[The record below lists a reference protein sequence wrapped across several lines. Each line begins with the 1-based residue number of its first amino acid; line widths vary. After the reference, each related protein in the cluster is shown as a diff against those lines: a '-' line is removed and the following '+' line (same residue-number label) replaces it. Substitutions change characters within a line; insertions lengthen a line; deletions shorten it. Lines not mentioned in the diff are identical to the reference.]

1 MNIWHDISASRITPE
16 DFIACIEISKGG
28 KNKYEL
34 DKETG
39 MLILDRV
46 LYTATHY
53 PANYGFIP
61 RTYAGDG
68 DPLDVL
74 VLCQESILPLTLVR
88 CYPIG
93 VITMLDQGKLD
104 EKIIA
109 IPFKD
114 PTYNSYHDVSELP
127 SHIFTE
133 MSHFFTVYKN
143 LEQKE
148 TMVDEVRGAEDAKK
162 VIQKCLNV
170 ITEKCVLFNF
180 DYALFNICPF
190 GLSCRVEVAALQDID
205 PGCESIIIFCKKVCC
220 CLSSRKESFKY
231 HVISVTFVIIE
242 EVEEFGDGSFSRFD
256 LQRSHL

>member
-1 MNIWHDISASRITPE
+1 MNLWHDLAPARVRPE
-16 DFIACIEISKGG
+16 DFFAVIEIEKGS
-28 KNKYEL
+28 KNKYEM

-39 MLILDRV
+39 ALRLDRI
-46 LYTATHY
+46 LYTSTHY
-53 PANYGFIP
+53 PANYGLIP
-61 RTYAGDG
+61 RTYADDN

-74 VLCQESILPLTLVR
+74 VLCSEVIQPLSLVR

-162 VIQKCLNV
+162 VIQKCLDQY
-170 ITEKCVLFNF
+170 IEKF
-180 DYALFNICPF
+180 
-190 GLSCRVEVAALQDID
+190 CR
-205 PGCESIIIFCKKVCC
+205 
-220 CLSSRKESFKY
+220 
-231 HVISVTFVIIE
+231 
-242 EVEEFGDGSFSRFD
+242 
-256 LQRSHL
+256 